1 MSKLQEAIEKIER
14 EVSDMDRRNMQ
25 RMGNMFYG
33 PPGLEERLTMAE
45 EKAAFCLW
53 CLGRICAAL
62 KEKPD
67 SGGTEHAK

>member
-1 MSKLQEAIEKIER
+1 MTKLQEAIAKIER
-14 EVSDMDRRNMQ
+14 EVSEMDRHNMQ

-62 KEKPD
+62 KEQLD
-67 SGGTEHAK
+67 SEEPKHG